1 MGYGKITRDVA
12 KRIINSDTDSVLV
25 DVGTKKEFDEN
36 HMEGAISFPN
46 ESIDVVTADC
56 LLPDKN
62 KLTLVYSKGDG
73 KSRDASKKL
82 VQMGYSNIKEF
93 DIENDWGNN
102 DFTE

>member
-73 KSRDASKKL
+73 KSRDASKNLFRWATATLKNS
-82 VQMGYSNIKEF
+82 V
-93 DIENDWGNN
+93 
-102 DFTE
+102 